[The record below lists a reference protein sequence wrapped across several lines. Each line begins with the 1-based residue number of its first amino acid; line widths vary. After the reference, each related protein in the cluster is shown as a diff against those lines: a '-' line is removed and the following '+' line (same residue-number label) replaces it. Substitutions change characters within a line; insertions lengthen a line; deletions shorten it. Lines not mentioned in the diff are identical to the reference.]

1 VGESGLPGFD
11 INTWFGV
18 FAPAKTPP
26 AIVQRLHDTFAAVLA
41 MPDVRKKAE
50 DSGTDVETM
59 TPAQLG
65 AFTREELAHW
75 GAVIKSAN
83 ITAD

>member
-1 VGESGLPGFD
+1 MSQ
-11 INTWFGV
+11 TTK
-18 FAPAKTPP
+18 PAKRGRRTIARHGELRSPHP
-26 AIVQRLHDTFAAVLA
+26 LAQIGKILA

-65 AFTREELAHW
+65 TFTRQELDHW
-75 GAVIKSAN
+75 GAVIK
-83 ITAD
+83 TAHIVAD